1 MGAGKTS
8 IRIFQPTKSDSGQV
22 RVRAENIHGYVEAT
36 SNLSVDVKPG
46 NSIWIWYEYK
56 IQCKNKN
63 IIVE

>member
-22 RVRAENIHGYVEAT
+22 LVRAENIHGYVEAT

-46 NSIWIWYEYK
+46 NSIWI
-56 IQCKNKN
+56 
-63 IIVE
+63 